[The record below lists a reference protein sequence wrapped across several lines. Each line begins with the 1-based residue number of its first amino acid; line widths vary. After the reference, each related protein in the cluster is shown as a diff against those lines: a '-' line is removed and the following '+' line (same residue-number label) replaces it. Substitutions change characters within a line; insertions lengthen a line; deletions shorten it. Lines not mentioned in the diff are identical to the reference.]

1 MALTEMWVS
10 LGDEN
15 ASVVN
20 EATTNGYV
28 LRHVARAG
36 HGGGVGIIF

>member
-20 EATTNGYV
+20 EATTNGNV
-28 LRHVARAG
+28 LRVRHVARPWR
-36 HGGGVGIIF
+36 